1 MGKIKPRCCAP
12 PSVRY
17 EAVNVMLLNEFLKEH
32 KRVEAQ
38 QSTIQKQEAVI
49 ARLEKEVETVVA
61 HPKVQDLEIERVR
74 HQVQINSRDAQLVV
88 RDR

>member
-1 MGKIKPRCCAP
+1 
-12 PSVRY
+12 
-17 EAVNVMLLNEFLKEH
+17 MLLNEFLKEH